1 MRRLFI
7 GISACLLVTS
17 TIHGN
22 DWPQF
27 RGPNGTGIVK
37 QIEHPLKWSD
47 QENVAWKTE
56 IEGGGLSA
64 PIVVGDRVLITSVV
78 GAALPMNFAGG
89 VSNMRPKLPT
99 GPIKFRV
106 ACLNLKSGKQIWE
119 KTLAEERP
127 KHPIHSSNSFAT
139 ASPASDG
146 NRFFVYFASIGRV
159 FGLDM
164 DGKQI
169 WDKDVG
175 SYPTGNGFGPGSSI
189 TVGLGCVYVQCDN
202 DKKSFLVALNSTNGE
217 EKWKND
223 RKGRTSWSTPLL
235 WRNKDRVELIV
246 CGSGYVTSYDPKS
259 GKTLWNLTGISSA
272 FSASPAADDQQL
284 FFGNS
289 GPRSSGPLVAVDSK
303 MSGDSELDPGKS
315 GGSVAWSK
323 LRSGPGMSS
332 PVVVDGCL
340 YIPSRGVMTCYDCKS
355 GEQIYKERL
364 PLKSTAAAM
373 WGGKGVVFL
382 MDETGKCLAIQT
394 GPEFKIL
401 ETSKINDQFWSS
413 PSVAGKSLI
422 LRGKTTVYCIR

>member
-1 MRRLFI
+1 MRQLFVGISVCLFI
-7 GISACLLVTS
+7 APIVN
-17 TIHGN
+17 GN

-37 QIEHPLKWSD
+37 QIEHPMKWSD
-47 QENVAWKTE
+47 QENMAWKTE
-56 IEGGGLSA
+56 MDGGGLSA
-64 PIVVGDRVLITSVV
+64 PIVVGNRILITSVV
-78 GAALPMNFAGG
+78 GADLPLNFAGG
-89 VSNMRPKLPT
+89 VSNMRPKLPA

-106 ACLNLKSGKQIWE
+106 VCLNLNSGEKVWE
-119 KTLAEERP
+119 KTLTEERP

-139 ASPASDG
+139 ESPASDG
-146 NRFFVYFASIGRV
+146 KSFFVYFAAIGKV
-159 FGLDM
+159 FALDM
-164 DGKQI
+164 DGKTI
-169 WDKDVG
+169 WEKSIG
-175 SYPTGNGFGPGSSI
+175 SFPTGNGFGPGSSI
-189 TVGLGCVYVQCDN
+189 TVGLGSVYVQCDN
-202 DKKSFLVALNSTNGE
+202 DEKSFLVALNSETGE
-217 EKWKND
+217 ERWKKD

-235 WRNKDRVELIV
+235 WRNKDRVELIA
-246 CGSGYVTSYDPKS
+246 CGSGYVTSYDPES
-259 GKTLWNLTGISSA
+259 GNVIWNLTGISSA
-272 FSASPAADDQQL
+272 FSASPAADEQRL

-303 MSGDSELDPGKS
+303 MSGDSELNPGGP
-315 GGSVAWSK
+315 GGKVVWSK

-382 MDETGKCLAIQT
+382 MDETGKCLAMKT

-401 ETSKINDQFWSS
+401 ATSQINDQFWSS

-422 LRGKTTVYCIR
+422 LRGKKTVYCIR